1 MDMELGMQ
9 TQNDDPRKESM
20 ERVVLVAIG
29 TAALF
34 LSMGALFLA
43 SAGN

>member
-1 MDMELGMQ
+1 MQ
-9 TQNDDPRKESM
+9 MQNDDPRRVSM

-34 LSMGALFLA
+34 LSLGAVVLA
-43 SAGN
+43 SIGN